1 MKIEGFFKDLKTAN
15 LAVDK
20 LKNSGF
26 SNAVA
31 DINEHFGSGG
41 NGKRNV
47 PGTQAGI
54 SLSGVVLDSALA
66 GSATD
71 TAPMLAASPMVNG
84 MGGFEEIADI
94 NCKVIV
100 EADETEAH
108 KVKRIIGEMGGTL
121 ESPNVKRPEIEEAA
135 ETKIIENLNEARGFL
150 DNSG

>member
-1 MKIEGFFKDLKTAN
+1 MKIEGFFRDIKTAN
-15 LAVDK
+15 KAVDK
-20 LKNSGF
+20 LRSSGF
-26 SNAVA
+26 GNAAV

-47 PGTQAGI
+47 PGTQSGI

-71 TAPMLAASPMVNG
+71 TAPILAASPMVSG

-100 EADETEAH
+100 DADGTEVYKA
-108 KVKRIIGEMGGTL
+108 KRIIGEMGGTL
-121 ESPNVKRPEIEEAA
+121 ESPNVKRPGMEEAA
-135 ETKIIENLNEARGFL
+135 ETKLLENLNEARGFL
-150 DNSG
+150 DDLR

>member
-1 MKIEGFFKDLKTAN
+1 MKIEGFFRDIKTAN
-15 LAVDK
+15 QTVDK
-20 LKNSGF
+20 LKGSGF
-26 SNAVA
+26 KNAFT

-71 TAPMLAASPMVNG
+71 TAPMLAASPMVSG

-94 NCKVIV
+94 NCKVVV
-100 EADETEAH
+100 ETEEAEAH

-135 ETKIIENLNEARGFL
+135 ETKILENLNEARGFL
-150 DNSG
+150 DNSR